1 MELLER
7 KDANEGRK
15 LPKNVRQIGEPGVGL
30 RVFIEDYV
38 YTYLH
43 QLAEGNLTC
52 IKTAVLV
59 GKVEASYGIYIKGA
73 VEVDMGQEVKNW
85 FSHEHWRDI
94 FKEIQTW
101 FEGQEVV
108 GWYMA
113 NPGFPPVLTEELR
126 NIHLRNFSGN
136 ACTFF
141 QTDVLDRE
149 EIFYLRTDSGLAP
162 LSGYYLYYEKNDKM
176 QAYMSQKRGGVGIE
190 PESVL
195 KDRAAARFRN
205 TMQEKQERNT
215 QKKTM
220 AFLYTSCMFLVMVIL
235 VIGITL
241 VNNYDRMSN
250 MESAIHQIS
259 ESLGEEE
266 TPEELAVAAPAEGA
280 KEPASI
286 EEAALQENQEAA
298 KPDTPSSEES
308 TDKPEENTVQ
318 APEGDATQA
327 PTSEEMVDK
336 PEEPPVEAPKPPEEA
351 PQAEEPSQEAQE
363 PEEPPKEATEE
374 PQRYEVKKGDTL
386 LEISRARYGTDD
398 MVRNI
403 CELNGLDDGDVIYV
417 GDVILL
423 P

>member
-1 MELLER
+1 MELLEQ
-7 KDANEGRK
+7 KDANEERK

-30 RVFIEDYV
+30 RVLIEDYV

-85 FSHEHWRDI
+85 FTHEHWRDI

-113 NPGFPPVLTEELR
+113 NPGFPPVLTEELK
-126 NIHLRNFSGN
+126 NIHMRNFSGN

-141 QTDVLDRE
+141 QTDVLDKE
-149 EIFYLRTDSGLAP
+149 EIFYLRTDNGLTP

-176 QAYMSQKRGGVGIE
+176 QAYMSQKKGGMGIE
-190 PESVL
+190 PEGVL

-205 TMQEKQERNT
+205 AMQEKREQNT
-215 QKKTM
+215 QKKMM

-259 ESLGEEE
+259 ESLGEDEP
-266 TPEELAVAAPAEGA
+266 PEDLAVTAAAEGA
-280 KEPASI
+280 KESASV
-286 EEAALQENQEAA
+286 EEAVLQENQKVVQQD
-298 KPDTPSSEES
+298 KPSEEEAVEKPVEDVPKDTAS
-308 TDKPEENTVQ
+308 EDMVDEPEETPQ
-318 APEGDATQA
+318 EAPEA
-327 PTSEEMVDK
+327 PAEASETAEPPQQVAK
-336 PEEPPVEAPKPPEEA
+336 PEEPM
-351 PQAEEPSQEAQE
+351 QEA
-363 PEEPPKEATEE
+363 AEE

-386 LEISRARYGTDD
+386 LAISRAKYGTDD
-398 MVRNI
+398 MVRGI

-417 GDVILL
+417 GDIILL

>member
-1 MELLER
+1 
-7 KDANEGRK
+7 
-15 LPKNVRQIGEPGVGL
+15 
-30 RVFIEDYV
+30 
-38 YTYLH
+38 
-43 QLAEGNLTC
+43 
-52 IKTAVLV
+52 
-59 GKVEASYGIYIKGA
+59 
-73 VEVDMGQEVKNW
+73 
-85 FSHEHWRDI
+85 
-94 FKEIQTW
+94 
-101 FEGQEVV
+101 
-108 GWYMA
+108 
-113 NPGFPPVLTEELR
+113 
-126 NIHLRNFSGN
+126 
-136 ACTFF
+136 
-141 QTDVLDRE
+141 
-149 EIFYLRTDSGLAP
+149 
-162 LSGYYLYYEKNDKM
+162 
-176 QAYMSQKRGGVGIE
+176 
-190 PESVL
+190 
-195 KDRAAARFRN
+195 
-205 TMQEKQERNT
+205 
-215 QKKTM
+215 
-220 AFLYTSCMFLVMVIL
+220 MFLVMVIL

-298 KPDTPSSEES
+298 KTDTPSSEES
-308 TDKPEENTVQ
+308 TDKPEEDTVQ

-351 PQAEEPSQEAQE
+351 PEAEEPSQEAQE

>member
-1 MELLER
+1 MELLEQ
-7 KDANEGRK
+7 KDANEERK

-30 RVFIEDYV
+30 RVLIEDYV

-85 FSHEHWRDI
+85 FTHEHWRDI

-113 NPGFPPVLTEELR
+113 NPGFPPVLTEELK
-126 NIHLRNFSGN
+126 NIHMRNFSGN

-141 QTDVLDRE
+141 QTDVLDKE
-149 EIFYLRTDSGLAP
+149 EIFYLRTDNGLTP

-176 QAYMSQKRGGVGIE
+176 QAYMSQKKGGMGIE
-190 PESVL
+190 PEGVL

-205 TMQEKQERNT
+205 AMQEKREQNT
-215 QKKTM
+215 QKKMM

-259 ESLGEEE
+259 ESLGEEP
-266 TPEELAVAAPAEGA
+266 PEGLAVTAPAEGT
-280 KEPASI
+280 KESASV
-286 EEAALQENQEAA
+286 EEAVLQENQKVTQQD
-298 KPDTPSSEES
+298 KPSEEA
-308 TDKPEENTVQ
+308 TEKPEEDIPQ
-318 APEGDATQA
+318 EAA
-327 PTSEEMVDK
+327 SEDMVDK
-336 PEEPPVEAPKPPEEA
+336 PEES
-351 PQAEEPSQEAQE
+351 SQEVSEVPAEVSETAEPPQQQAPE
-363 PEEPPKEATEE
+363 PEEPMQEVTEE
-374 PQRYEVKKGDTL
+374 PQHYEVKKGDTL

-398 MVRNI
+398 MVRGI

-417 GDVILL
+417 GDIILL

>member
-1 MELLER
+1 MELLEQ
-7 KDANEGRK
+7 KDANEERK

-30 RVFIEDYV
+30 KVLIEDYV

-85 FSHEHWRDI
+85 FTHEHWRDI

-113 NPGFPPVLTEELR
+113 NPGFPPVLTEELK
-126 NIHLRNFSGN
+126 NIHMRNFSGN

-141 QTDVLDRE
+141 QTDVLDKE
-149 EIFYLRTDSGLAP
+149 EIFYLRTDNGLTP

-176 QAYMSQKRGGVGIE
+176 QAYMSQKKGGMGIE
-190 PESVL
+190 PEGVL

-205 TMQEKQERNT
+205 AMQEKREQNT
-215 QKKTM
+215 QKKMM

-266 TPEELAVAAPAEGA
+266 TPEDLAVTAPAEGA
-280 KEPASI
+280 KEPASM
-286 EEAALQENQEAA
+286 EEAVLQENQEATQPD
-298 KPDTPSSEES
+298 KPSEE
-308 TDKPEENTVQ
+308 TAEKPAKDVPQE
-318 APEGDATQA
+318 AA
-327 PTSEEMVDK
+327 SEDMVDK
-336 PEEPPVEAPKPPEEA
+336 PEELPQEAPEA
-351 PQAEEPSQEAQE
+351 PAEAPETAEPLQQAPE
-363 PEEPPKEATEE
+363 PEEPTQEATEE

-386 LEISRARYGTDD
+386 LDISRARYGTDD
-398 MVRNI
+398 MVRGI
-403 CELNGLDDGDVIYV
+403 CELNGLDDGDIIYV
-417 GDVILL
+417 GDIILL

>member
-1 MELLER
+1 MELLEQ
-7 KDANEGRK
+7 KDANEERK

-30 RVFIEDYV
+30 RVLIEDYV

-85 FSHEHWRDI
+85 FTHEHWRDI

-113 NPGFPPVLTEELR
+113 NPGFPPVLTEELK
-126 NIHLRNFSGN
+126 NIHMRNFSGN

-141 QTDVLDRE
+141 QTDVLDKE
-149 EIFYLRTDSGLAP
+149 EIFYLRTDNGLTP

-176 QAYMSQKRGGVGIE
+176 QAYMSQKKGGMGIE
-190 PESVL
+190 PEGVL

-205 TMQEKQERNT
+205 AMQEKREQNT
-215 QKKTM
+215 QKKMM

-266 TPEELAVAAPAEGA
+266 TPEDLAVTAPAEGA
-280 KEPASI
+280 KEPASM
-286 EEAALQENQEAA
+286 EEAVLQENQEATQPD
-298 KPDTPSSEES
+298 KPSEE
-308 TDKPEENTVQ
+308 TVEKPAKDVPQE
-318 APEGDATQA
+318 AA
-327 PTSEEMVDK
+327 SEAMVDK
-336 PEEPPVEAPKPPEEA
+336 PEELPQEAPEA
-351 PQAEEPSQEAQE
+351 PAEAPETAEPLQQAPE
-363 PEEPPKEATEE
+363 PEEPTQEATEE

-386 LEISRARYGTDD
+386 LDISRARYGTDD
-398 MVRNI
+398 MVRGI
-403 CELNGLDDGDVIYV
+403 CELNGLDDGDIIYV
-417 GDVILL
+417 GDIILL